1 MDITLNKNK
10 KIGEVL
16 YIVEGEKTEPFI
28 LHRIFTKIFDYQL
41 EIQKRNDKDRRCYNS
56 KENPNSKVFVIN
68 TEESNIKF
76 IDDSNAFL
84 NNLFSTLMYDYDF
97 DVDNAAIYY
106 LFDRDDKSNKD
117 PQLVETLLHKLTSA
131 LGNPDYDSY
140 DRQGLLL
147 LSYPSIESF
156 TLSNFSENTLDLQ
169 FDTGHDLKEYLHEQK
184 FNQSRISEETL
195 CHATHEL
202 LDSIKRIN
210 GGVYNL
216 DDFEQCNMDVF
227 HYEEQMRK
235 EHELYHA
242 LSMIGFSLLDLGLI
256 QISD

>member
-41 EIQKRNDKDRRCYNS
+41 EIQKRNEKERRCYNS
-56 KENPNSKVFVIN
+56 KKNPNSKVFVIN

-106 LFDRDDKSNKD
+106 LFDRDNKSNTD
-117 PQLVETLLHKLTSA
+117 PQLVEALLHKLTNA
-131 LGNPDYDSY
+131 LENPDY

-147 LSYPSIESF
+147 LSYPSVESF
-156 TLSNFSENTLDLQ
+156 TLSNFSENTLDSQ
-169 FDTGHDLKEYLHEQK
+169 FDTGHELKEHLHKQK

-195 CHATHEL
+195 CHAIDEL
-202 LDSIKRIN
+202 LSSIDKIN
-210 GGVYNL
+210 GGVYEL
-216 DDFEQCNMDVF
+216 DDFMQCNLDVF
-227 HYEEQMRK
+227 HYEEEKRK
-235 EHELYHA
+235 KCNLYNA

-256 QISD
+256 QIS

>member
-1 MDITLNKNK
+1 MTITLNKDK

-28 LHRIFTKIFDYQL
+28 LHKIFTRIFDYQF
-41 EIQKRNDKDRRCYNS
+41 EIQKRNDKDRHCYNS
-56 KENPNSKVFVIN
+56 KENPNSKAFVIN

-117 PQLVETLLHKLTSA
+117 SLLVETLLHKLTNA
-131 LGNPDYDSY
+131 LDNPDY

-156 TLSNFSENTLDLQ
+156 TLSNFSEDTLNLQ
-169 FDTGHDLKEYLHEQK
+169 FDTGCELKTYLQNQK
-184 FNQSRISEETL
+184 LNQSRISEETL
-195 CHATHEL
+195 CHAMNEL
-202 LDSIKRIN
+202 LDSIDRIN

-235 EHELYHA
+235 EQKLYHA

-256 QISD
+256 QIS